1 MRFLVHLL
9 GLVLLSLPPLYAQQP
24 PVPIACG
31 AFTSP
36 ASVQLMDSLQND
48 YLAYAAA
55 YESGSPNSTVD
66 AVPVQVHIIRRS
78 DGTGGLT
85 EAQFDAAF
93 TEVNDFFINASMEF
107 FQCSPINF
115 VDSDTYFNLSTA
127 EETNF
132 WNTYGVSDVLN
143 IIIPGGNLTTA
154 TGGGLCGYAY
164 LPGGGRDLIAVAR
177 NCMLSGGHTFAHEI
191 GHYFGL
197 YHTHGKV
204 NCGGLTDELVDGSNC
219 ATAGDDVCDTPADPG
234 LLGIG
239 CSGYLVSNCVYTGS
253 FTDNNGQPYQPDV
266 SNIMSYAPHSCRN
279 TFSAGQYARLSFYN
293 TNTRGYLSCGN
304 TLSVGSTCVEAQP
317 ISNNGN
323 YFPDGPGTGG
333 GCENCSGGAQHADWF
348 YYDAPANGTISV
360 GSCLGNVNT
369 RLWVYTGSC
378 GNLVQVASSDDDCAL
393 TPGGPNTAS
402 EITLNVSAGTR
413 YYFEWDDRWS
423 DDDFSFSFAFTN
435 PCNPPGAVQTVSSGY
450 SHITQDWES
459 LPGAQ
464 GYNVRYR
471 PVASAPWTLEENL
484 TDSEHTLENL
494 SPCTTQEWQV
504 QSICNGTPSAWSNTY
519 SISTAGCSDAYCYS
533 YGNSSTAWITMVSMS
548 NLSNTSGNGNGY
560 SNFTSETATVT
571 QGQSYT
577 LVMDSDDTFTAPVYW
592 RVWADLNQ
600 DNDFE
605 DPDELLLSAATNSG
619 SLVSGAITVPGGSLS
634 GTTRLRVSMAR
645 DNFPSPCN
653 TGSFSDIEDYG
664 LIIQPGSCDAP
675 AAPVISDIG
684 YASAKADWQTLPNA
698 VAYQL
703 RYRAIGDFS
712 WSATNWVE
720 GPTNYLYNL
729 APCTDYEVQVRADC
743 GSTFSDFS
751 SSATL
756 ATIGCDD
763 PYCYSYG
770 NSRNNWID
778 RVNVGAIN
786 NISGNDHGYAN
797 YTHLNTSVQPGN
809 NYPLLLQAQGSSS
822 ITTAYWRVWVDFNQD
837 DDFNDG
843 NELVF
848 EGLSGGQGS
857 VNGTLSVPD
866 DGVSAGTTRMRV
878 SMSAGGYGSA
888 CSVGGIREVEDYQLT
903 INTPDFLTVTPG
915 SLSLPATGGNA
926 GFNITSN
933 TSWEITENAP
943 WLTASPLSGLANGT
957 ITLAATP
964 NNSTNDRST
973 NIIIS
978 GDGVADQI
986 VAVTQTG
993 APANLSLTPATQV
1006 VTAPAGQTT
1015 LQVTANVNWA
1025 AASNQSWATVT
1036 PAAGSGDAALTVAYT
1051 ENTGSA
1057 QRSAT
1062 ITLSSPGQPTQTAT
1076 VLQNAAAAGPVLM
1089 VSPTSQQ
1096 VGAAAGQT
1104 EIEVSSNVSWS
1115 VNASQ
1120 PWATLSMNSGSGSE
1134 TVAVSYT
1141 ENTGSTP
1148 RSTLVIFS
1156 TPGLPPQTATI
1167 EQAAGS
1173 PSPTLSVTPSSL
1185 TVDHEADCVTFAV
1198 SSNTSWAASA
1208 DVSWITSIQPN
1219 SGNGDG
1225 TVTVCYGEN
1234 MTSSLRIGNLSFSG
1248 AGVSAGASLNQNPEI
1263 DTPPW
1268 PVTPTGITHTVVLP
1282 DTLFSELGG
1291 GILSPL
1297 DWIGFFYEANG
1308 TARCAGVGQW
1318 DPNNNTAVTVYG
1330 DDPQTPLK
1338 DGFDEGEFFSLR
1350 VFRSIE
1356 QDTVDAQGGYAPI
1369 DNVVS
1374 HTNRF
1379 ALDGLSKLDSIYIP
1393 PSTAPWTVT
1402 VTGDNHSVV
1411 IPMGLIGSI
1420 DGQPLTTADWIGFFY
1435 EDNDTMRCA
1444 GMGRWDDQGNTV
1456 IPVYGDDAQ
1465 TPAKDGFGNGEA
1477 FIIKVWQTATATEYP
1492 AVATY
1497 APTDILITHT
1507 DTYANDGVSQIDELD
1522 VTLDISLD
1530 IALDLGWNTI
1540 SSYVIPPSLSMEAI
1554 FSPVEDEVIIVKD
1567 GAGNSYIPAFDINDI
1582 GSWDMLQGY
1591 QVKMA
1596 ETEVLT
1602 LTGEQIDPQTAI
1614 PLAAGWQIVAYL
1626 RNTPAPIAAELSGL
1640 GNDLLIAKNGAGD
1653 TYIPTL
1659 NIDDIGNMM
1668 PGRGYHLRM
1677 TGTDTLAYSLDSF
1690 TGSSVD
1696 ALAGSPDSGHRASLG
1711 ERAAAERQLT
1721 GSNATL
1727 IIPKPLAEKWLLPGD
1742 QVAVVD
1748 ATGQRHGLARYDGCH
1763 FALTVWGDDPATPA
1777 AREGLKAGQPYYLH
1791 LWQGGKLSS
1800 AAYRPVFESGQLAA
1814 YQRDDV
1820 QVVQGLERLDWG
1832 AGRTGVQVFPNPARD
1847 WLTVRHLAK
1856 ATGLLRYDLL
1866 SLSGQRV
1873 LTWEARARRPGWQE
1887 QQIPLKGLSS
1897 GTYFLRIVD
1906 GQTIQSRKIIKN

>member
-1 MRFLVHLL
+1 MRFLVQLF

-24 PVPIACG
+24 PAPIACG
-31 AFTSP
+31 ALASP
-36 ASVQLMDSLQND
+36 SSLQLMDSLQDAYLD
-48 YLAYAAA
+48 YVSVFEAGNPEGVL
-55 YESGSPNSTVD
+55 D

-78 DGTGGLT
+78 DGTGGLS
-85 EAQFDAAF
+85 EAQFEAAL
-93 TEVNDFFINASMEF
+93 TEVNDFFFNASMEF

-115 VDSDTYFNLSTA
+115 VNSDTYFNLSTA
-127 EETNF
+127 EETAF

-177 NCMLSGGHTFAHEI
+177 NCMLSGGNTFAHEI

-219 ATAGDDVCDTPADPG
+219 TTAGDDVCDTPADPG
-234 LLGIG
+234 LLGVG

-253 FTDNNGQPYQPDV
+253 FTDNNGQPYDPDV

-279 TFSAGQYARLSFYN
+279 TFSAGQYARASFYN

-304 TLSVGSTCVEAQP
+304 APSVGSTCVEAQP
-317 ISNNGN
+317 ISNSGN
-323 YFPDGPGTGG
+323 YFPDGPDAGG
-333 GCENCSGGAQHADWF
+333 GCHNCSGGAQHADWF

-360 GSCLGNVNT
+360 GSCLGSVNT

-378 GNLVQVASSDDDCAL
+378 GNLVEVASSDDDCAVTL
-393 TPGGPNTAS
+393 NGPNTAS
-402 EITLNVSAGTR
+402 EVTLNVTGGTR

-423 DDDFSFSFAFTN
+423 DSNFDFSFAFTT
-435 PCNPPGAVQTVSSGY
+435 PCNPPGAVQTVSAGY

-471 PVASAPWTLEENL
+471 PVPSAPWTLEENL
-484 TDSEHTLENL
+484 ANSEHTLENL

-504 QSICNGTPSAWSNTY
+504 QSICNGIPSAWSSIYT
-519 SISTAGCSDAYCYS
+519 ISTAGCSDAYCYS
-533 YGNSSTAWITMVSMS
+533 YGNSSSAWITMVSVS
-548 NLSNTSGNGNGY
+548 NLSNTSDNGNGY

-619 SLVSGAITVPGGSLS
+619 SLVSGAITIPGGSLA

-645 DNFPSPCN
+645 DNFPSPCS
-653 TGSFSDIEDYG
+653 TGSFSDVEDYG

-675 AAPVISDIG
+675 AAPVISEVG
-684 YASAKADWQTLPNA
+684 YASVRADWQTSPNA

-703 RYRAIGDFS
+703 RYRALGDFS
-712 WSATNWVE
+712 WSTTSWVE
-720 GPTNYLYNL
+720 NPTNYLYNL
-729 APCTDYEVQVRADC
+729 EPCTEYEVQVRSDC
-743 GSTFSDFS
+743 GSNFSDFS
-751 SSATL
+751 TSATL
-756 ATIGCDD
+756 TTAGCDD

-778 RVNVGAIN
+778 RVNLGAIN

-809 NYPLLLQAQGSSS
+809 DYPLLLQAQGSSPV
-822 ITTAYWRVWVDFNQD
+822 TTVYWRVWVDFNQD
-837 DDFNDG
+837 NDFNDG
-843 NELVF
+843 DELVF
-848 EGLSGGQGS
+848 ESLSGGQGS

-866 DGVSAGTTRMRV
+866 GISSGTTRMRV
-878 SMSAGGYGSA
+878 SMSTGQYSSA

-903 INTPDFLTVTPG
+903 INTPDFLTITPG
-915 SLSLPATGGNA
+915 SLSIPSTGGNA
-926 GFNITSN
+926 GFIISSN

-943 WLTASPLSGLANGT
+943 WLTASPISGLGNGT
-957 ITLAATP
+957 ITLTATP
-964 NNSTNDRST
+964 NNSTNGRST
-973 NIIIS
+973 NIIVS

-986 VAVTQTG
+986 VTVTQTG
-993 APANLSLTPATQV
+993 APANLSLAPASQA
-1006 VTAPAGQTT
+1006 VTAPAGQTA
-1015 LQVTANVNWA
+1015 LQVTANVGWTA
-1025 AASNQSWATVT
+1025 TSNQSWATVS
-1036 PAAGSGDAALTVAYT
+1036 PASGNGNAALTVTYA
-1051 ENTGSA
+1051 ENTGST
-1057 QRSAT
+1057 QRTAT
-1062 ITLSSPGQPTQTAT
+1062 ITLNSPGQPAQTAT
-1076 VLQNAAAAGPVLM
+1076 VLQNAPATGPVLT
-1089 VSPTSQQ
+1089 VSPSSQQ

-1104 EIEVSSNVSWS
+1104 TIEVSSNVSWN

-1134 TVAVSYT
+1134 TVTVSYT
-1141 ENTGSTP
+1141 ENTGSVP
-1148 RSTLVIFS
+1148 RSTMVIFS
-1156 TPGLPPQTATI
+1156 TPGLPPQTAAI

-1173 PSPTLSVTPSSL
+1173 PTPALSVAPSSL
-1185 TVDHEADCVTFAV
+1185 TVNHEADCVAYTL
-1198 SSNTSWAASA
+1198 SSNTTWTATA
-1208 DVSWITSIQPN
+1208 DVNWVTSIQPS
-1219 SGNGDG
+1219 SGNGDA

-1234 MTSSLRIGNLSFSG
+1234 MTSSLRIANLTFTG
-1248 AGVSAGASLNQNPEI
+1248 AGASATASLNQNPEVDI
-1263 DTPPW
+1263 PPW
-1268 PVTPTGITHTVVLP
+1268 PVVPTGLTHTVVLP

-1297 DWIGFFYEANG
+1297 DWIGFFYDDNG
-1308 TARCAGVGQW
+1308 TARCAGAGQW

-1330 DDPQTPLK
+1330 DDPQTAPK

-1374 HTNRF
+1374 NTNRF
-1379 ALDGLSKLDSIYIP
+1379 AIDGLSKLDSIYIP

-1402 VTGDNHSVV
+1402 VTGDNHSVI
-1411 IPMGLIGSI
+1411 IPMDLAGSI

-1444 GMGRWDDQGNTV
+1444 GMGRWDDQNNTV

-1465 TPAKDGFGNGEA
+1465 TPAKDGFDNGEA
-1477 FIIKVWQTATATEYP
+1477 FIVKVWQTATATEYT
-1492 AVATY
+1492 ATVAY
-1497 APTDILITHT
+1497 APTDVLITHT
-1507 DTYANDGVSQIDELD
+1507 GTYANDGVSKIDEID

-1530 IALDLGWNTI
+1530 IVLDLGWNTI
-1540 SSYVIPPSLSMEAI
+1540 STYVIPPSLSMEDI

-1582 GSWDMLQGY
+1582 GDWDMLQGY
-1591 QVKMA
+1591 QVKMSD
-1596 ETEVLT
+1596 TKVLT
-1602 LTGEQIDPQTAI
+1602 LTGEQMDPQTAI
-1614 PLAAGWQIVAYL
+1614 PLAAGWQIIAYL
-1626 RNTPAPIAAELSGL
+1626 RSTPAPIAGELSGL

-1659 NIDDIGNMM
+1659 NIDDVGNMV

-1677 TGTDTLAYSLDSF
+1677 TGTDTLVYSPDSF

-1696 ALAGSPDSGHRASLG
+1696 ALAEVVSPGWHHTALG
-1711 ERAAAERQLT
+1711 ERAAAELQPT
-1721 GSNATL
+1721 GNSATL
-1727 IIPKPLAEKWLLPGD
+1727 IIPKPLAAQWLMPGD

-1748 ATGQRHGLARYDGCH
+1748 AKGQRYGLARYEGHH
-1763 FALTVWGDDPATPA
+1763 FAVTVWGDDPATLA
-1777 AREGLKAGQPYYLH
+1777 VQEGLQASQPYYLR
-1791 LWQGGKLSS
+1791 LWQGGTPSPVD
-1800 AAYRPVFESGQLAA
+1800 YRMVFESQQPAA
-1814 YQRDDV
+1814 YQQDDV
-1820 QVVQGLERLDWG
+1820 QVVRKLERTG
-1832 AGRTGVQVFPNPARD
+1832 QQGVQVFPNPARD
-1847 WLTVRHLAK
+1847 RLTVRHYAES
-1856 ATGLLRYDLL
+1856 AGPLRYDLL
-1866 SLSGQRV
+1866 SLGGQRV
-1873 LTWEARARRPGWQE
+1873 FSTEAAALQAGWQE

-1897 GTYFLRIVD
+1897 GPYILRIID
-1906 GQTIQSRKIIKN
+1906 GQNLQSRKIFKN